1 MEHGSEW
8 TLIDDGESIAPL
20 DLLAFD
26 YDKIGCDKNGCD
38 VLVGKQSMRPAFGLP
53 DGRCVIPF
61 PQPLTQAIPTKE
73 ACHV

>member
-1 MEHGSEW
+1 LGRPNLGAIPRLGIVKKS
-8 TLIDDGESIAPL
+8 GC
-20 DLLAFD
+20 
-26 YDKIGCDKNGCD
+26 DKIGCDKNCCD
-38 VLVGKQSMRPAFGLP
+38 VLVGKQLMRPAFGLP